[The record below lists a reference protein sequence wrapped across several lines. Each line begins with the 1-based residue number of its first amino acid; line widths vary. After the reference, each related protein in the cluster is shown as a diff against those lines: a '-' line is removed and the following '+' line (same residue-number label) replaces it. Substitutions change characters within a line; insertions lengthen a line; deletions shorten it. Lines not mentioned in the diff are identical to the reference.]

1 MINILIIGRGSIG
14 RQHKK
19 NLEELSRELDI
30 SVHQFKPENRG
41 KSYLPDIKKAI
52 KDKKINAAVICNPTI
67 FHLPAV
73 EACLSAGAHVF
84 IEKPLSA
91 RFDRA
96 AFSRIKKIS
105 REKRLVVIV
114 G

>member
-52 KDKKINAAVICNPTI
+52 RDKKINAVVICNPTI
-67 FHLPAV
+67 FHL
-73 EACLSAGAHVF
+73 L
-84 IEKPLSA
+84 
-91 RFDRA
+91 
-96 AFSRIKKIS
+96 
-105 REKRLVVIV
+105 
-114 G
+114 